1 MSFQT
6 AQQNTMKKHKFNIF
20 PEAKPEDF
28 TRLLDDI
35 RQNGF
40 DTKQPVTIY
49 QGEVL
54 DGWNRQRACDELGIN
69 PSYTT
74 FSGSDADAIAFV
86 MRTNKRRN
94 LNSGQWAC
102 IAAEADDLLA
112 VIREQVEE
120 ERRRKIAERENVA
133 NQHTPKEETGQK
145 IVRFPDDDHADEHA
159 DKTATKAAELF
170 NTNRTYVNQAVKM
183 KERAPEVF
191 EKVKAGRMTM
201 QDATKVVR
209 AIPTDPWQDDETER
223 RRLVEKG
230 IAVIANAQRD
240 KNLIQWAEKNGKA
253 ARVDRGTAFGNPFI
267 LPDDGDRDFVCD
279 AYRDHYLPHK
289 QSIRRAI
296 PQLRGKVLICHCYP
310 QRCHAETLAELANA
324 DS

>member
-1 MSFQT
+1 MSFQPT
-6 AQQNTMKKHKFNIF
+6 QENPMKKHKFNIF

-40 DTKQPVTIY
+40 DTKQPVTLY

-54 DGWNRQRACDELGIN
+54 DGWNRQRACDELGVN

-74 FSGSDADAIAFV
+74 FSGTDADAIAFV

-112 VIREQVEE
+112 AIREQVEKE
-120 ERRRKIAERENVA
+120 KAARVSASRQNEVTQKIAEPAQPRQERE
-133 NQHTPKEETGQK
+133 
-145 IVRFPDDDHADEHA
+145 
-159 DKTATKAAELF
+159 TATKAAELF

-183 KERAPEVF
+183 KEKAPEVF
-191 EKVKAGRMTM
+191 EKVKAGKMTM
-201 QDATKVVR
+201 QDATKAVR

-230 IAVIANAQRD
+230 IAVVANAQRD

-289 QSIRRAI
+289 QSIRRSI

-310 QRCHAETLAELANA
+310 QRCHAETLAEMANA
-324 DS
+324 ES

>member
-1 MSFQT
+1 
-6 AQQNTMKKHKFNIF
+6 MKKHKFNIF

-40 DTKQPVTIY
+40 DTKQPVTLY

-54 DGWNRQRACDELGIN
+54 DGWNRQRACDELGVN

-74 FSGSDADAIAFV
+74 FSGTDADAIAFV

-112 VIREQVEE
+112 VIREKVEE
-120 ERRRKIAERENVA
+120 ERRRKIAEAMENNTNRTAQSVPDRTA
-133 NQHTPKEETGQK
+133 QK
-145 IVRFPDDDHADEHA
+145 IAPSETKAE
-159 DKTATKAAELF
+159 KETATKAAELF

-183 KERAPEVF
+183 KEKAPEVF
-191 EKVKAGRMTM
+191 EKVKAGKMTM
-201 QDATKVVR
+201 QDATKAVR

-230 IAVIANAQRD
+230 IAVVANAQRD

-289 QSIRRAI
+289 QSIRRSI
-296 PQLRGKVLICHCYP
+296 PPLRGKVLICHCYP
-310 QRCHAETLAELANA
+310 QRCHAETLAEMANA
-324 DS
+324 ES